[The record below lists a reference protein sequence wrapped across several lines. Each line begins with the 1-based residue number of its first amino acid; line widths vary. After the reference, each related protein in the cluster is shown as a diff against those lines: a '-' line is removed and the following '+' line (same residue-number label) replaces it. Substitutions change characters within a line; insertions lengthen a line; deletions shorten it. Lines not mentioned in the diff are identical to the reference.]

1 MLKFHLDILKEFKS
15 IGRKTKIILYGSLAR
30 GEYRLDSDI
39 DLAIIT
45 KDKKLKELASAV
57 ADKILA
63 EHGKLVTLKFIDEK
77 DLEEGKSPIIEEIK
91 KGIVIYDG
99 RKR

>member
-1 MLKFHLDILKEFKS
+1 MLKFHQDILKEFEPV
-15 IGRKTKIILYGSLAR
+15 GEHAKIILFGSLAK
-30 GEYRLDSDI
+30 GNYRLDSDI

-45 KDKKLKELASAV
+45 KDKKLKELASAI
-57 ADKILA
+57 ANKILA

-77 DLEEGKSPIIEEIK
+77 NLEEGKSPIIEEIK

-99 RKR
+99 GKR